1 MSFGRLAETQ
11 AEKEAM
17 AMDVVKIDDISRE
30 RARELYQEY
39 KTHRHYA
46 TPVDDEIRKAYR
58 EIARGGVVIKALESI
73 ASAGL
78 GADGLPRLAIGRA
91 DLTHIHCRLSNDGSG
106 VFASEATMHRSN
118 AAKSLRIA
126 MPPGSFKGAGHIWRA
141 RAVMPLIPIHLRPR
155 HALEN
160 YHVLWEAEWQPI
172 PPRDPYLLR
181 RIGDG
186 DLWLVL
192 AAWDLTEVERAAMAS
207 RINLTN

>member
-1 MSFGRLAETQ
+1 
-11 AEKEAM
+11 
-17 AMDVVKIDDISRE
+17 MDVVKIDDISRE

-58 EIARGGVVIKALESI
+58 EIARGGVVIKALESV
-73 ASAGL
+73 ARAGL
-78 GADGLPRLAIGRA
+78 GDDGLPRLAIARA
-91 DLTHIHCRLSNDGSG
+91 DLSHVHCRLSMDGSAT
-106 VFASEATMHRSN
+106 FASVETLHRSRGS
-118 AAKSLRIA
+118 KSLRITFPA
-126 MPPGSFKGAGHIWRA
+126 GTFKGVAASKWRA
-141 RAVMPLIPIHLRPR
+141 QAVMPLIPIHLRPR